1 MKKTAKNVIQS
12 AQAGIENLDTN
23 PEIIENF
30 DLLKRTG
37 VLDHIDKLNVEIH
50 NLEVLFKEAWEIT
63 GKNTI
68 DDILDY
74 VVSKLLEKF
83 VPSYF
88 ALILQEPARAK
99 FLTVRCYQNM
109 RLCEQGLDLKTLD
122 PFRKFFLQYPNPISY
137 ELLAYKL
144 GNNSAV
150 RALEIMEPE
159 IVVPIVGFLGLYGL
173 IVIGRKFVGDEYTM
187 EEISYLDRLM
197 KFTSISI
204 QNNIHHQNAI
214 TDQKTGVKNHTFFME
229 RMEEE
234 LARIKR
240 HQTQF
245 ALFMIDIDNFK
256 DFNDTYGHVL
266 GDEVLIRLSEIL
278 TSVTRREDVV
288 SRFGGEEFSIL
299 MTDIS
304 KQVAW
309 NIAERIRILTEQTFI
324 DHKGKRLSITISIGV
339 RHASPY
345 SYAPAQTLIEEADK
359 ALYRSKSNG
368 RNRTSVYNPGLLFRA
383 QSLYGKGNT

>member
-1 MKKTAKNVIQS
+1 MNEPNKNVIKSVQNR
-12 AQAGIENLDTN
+12 IEDLDTN

-37 VLDHIDKLNVEIH
+37 VLDHINQLNVEIH

-63 GKNTI
+63 GKTSI
-68 DDILDY
+68 DNILDY

-88 ALILQEPARAK
+88 ALVLQEPARAK
-99 FLTVRCYQNM
+99 FLTVRCYRNM
-109 RLCEQGLDLKTLD
+109 RPYEQCLNMTTLD
-122 PFRKFFLQYPNPISY
+122 PFREFFLQYSNPISY

-144 GNNSAV
+144 GNAPAV
-150 RALEIMEPE
+150 KALEVLEPE
-159 IVVPIVGFLGLYGL
+159 IIVPIVGFLGLYGL
-173 IVIGRKFVGDEYTM
+173 IVIGKKFVGNEYTM

-214 TDQKTGVKNHTFFME
+214 TDQKTGVKNHSFFME

-245 ALFMIDIDNFK
+245 ALFMIDIDKFK
-256 DFNDTYGHVL
+256 KFNDTYGHLL
-266 GDEVLIRLSEIL
+266 GDEVLVRISDIL
-278 TSVTRREDVV
+278 TTMTRREDVV

-304 KQVAW
+304 KQAAW
-309 NIAERIRILTEQTFI
+309 NIAERIRQETEGTVI
-324 DHKGKRLSITISIGV
+324 EHKGKQLSITISLGI
-339 RHASPY
+339 RHVSLY
-345 SYAPAQTLIEEADK
+345 SYAPAQTLIEEADT

-368 RNRTSVYNPGLLFRA
+368 RNLTSVHNPGLLFRA
-383 QSLYGKGNT
+383 QSMGRRRTD